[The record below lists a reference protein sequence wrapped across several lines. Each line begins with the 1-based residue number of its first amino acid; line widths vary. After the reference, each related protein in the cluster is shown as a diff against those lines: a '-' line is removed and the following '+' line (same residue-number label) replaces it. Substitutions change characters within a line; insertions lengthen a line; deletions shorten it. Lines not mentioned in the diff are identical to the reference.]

1 MNNYTKI
8 TVQDIEIASQFFENE
23 KHLDEF
29 LANVCRY
36 YSGKNLTIK
45 TKIVRKYFETYKK
58 TMDGVIKARDY
69 GKNGG
74 TKRVENQEITNDTLQ
89 GYIED
94 SPQPK
99 LKEIKRN
106 KEKEKEINKKGI
118 LENQINEIYQI
129 YPSKCPFRNSS
140 TGKSAKNK
148 KQIEKLIKDNSFENI
163 QQRLKQYIE
172 DCNNSKTFLKNF
184 ETILNQL
191 PEASEFEAIAETPIN
206 DETIVV
212 YTNQDDIDPE
222 REHRAFKRV
231 FDEYL
236 TRNKPVK
243 FIRYAGI

>member
-74 TKRVENQEITNDTLQ
+74 TKRVENQEITNDTLKGSIQ
-89 GYIED
+89 D
-94 SPQPK
+94 TPQPK
-99 LKEIKRN
+99 LKEVKRN
-106 KEKEKEINKKGI
+106 KEKEKEVNINI
-118 LENQINEIYQI
+118 ENEVNEIYEI

-163 QQRLKQYIE
+163 KQRLKQYIQ
-172 DCNNSKTFLKNF
+172 DCINSTTFLKNF
-184 ETILNQL
+184 GTILNQL
-191 PEASEFEAIAETPIN
+191 PEASEFEAITETPVN